1 MFNPFMSG
9 LGMFGGYGG
18 YRPPM
23 PPMMGSMFGSPF
35 GGMMGGYQRPSFGRP
50 PMMGGFGGFGGYG
63 SPFGGLGMFGMSPYG
78 GMPNY
83 GMFGGMMN
91 PFMNRPLQQS
101 PDAIIN
107 DGGGALLSA
116 TEGVMPAPGAPV
128 NNRLPQFNYGKE
140 QAEMRMMQRDLKSA
154 EEQAYINKVLGY
166 EAAPIRT
173 DTNPTFT
180 NELPQQPTDLMAGF
194 KSSEFALP
202 PNAITDM
209 AMGNVGLADGRN
221 FRFGSMAEAGAF
233 RNYLDSIGQKY
244 NNANSNLSGSYGRH
258 GMYKPQLI

>member
-23 PPMMGSMFGSPF
+23 PPMFN
-35 GGMMGGYQRPSFGRP
+35 SFGRP

-91 PFMNRPLQQS
+91 PFMNRPPQQLSPANVPTTQTTTNQQQS
-101 PDAIIN
+101 SSP
-107 DGGGALLSA
+107 
-116 TEGVMPAPGAPV
+116 
-128 NNRLPQFNYGKE
+128 FNYGKDE
-140 QAEMRMMQRDLKSA
+140 AEMRMTQRDLKSA
-154 EEQAYINKVLGY
+154 EEQAYINKVLGINH
-166 EAAPIRT
+166 PIRT
-173 DTNPTFT
+173 DTNPNLTFT

-194 KSSEFALP
+194 RSSEFALP
-202 PNAITDM
+202 SNAIRDM

-233 RNYLDSIGQKY
+233 KQYLDSIGQEY
-244 NNANSNLSGSYGRH
+244 NNNSNPFMIKDSGISRDV
-258 GMYKPQLI
+258 

>member
-1 MFNPFMSG
+1 MFG
-9 LGMFGGYGG
+9 GGMFGGYGG

-23 PPMMGSMFGSPF
+23 PPMFN
-35 GGMMGGYQRPSFGRP
+35 SFGRP

-101 PDAIIN
+101 SDAIIN

-140 QAEMRMMQRDLKSA
+140 QAEMRMMQRDVKSP
-154 EEQAYINKVLGY
+154 EEQAYINKVLG
-166 EAAPIRT
+166 T
-173 DTNPTFT
+173 DT
-180 NELPQQPTDLMAGF
+180 PTDQGVNPFMNDPQF
-194 KSSEFALP
+194 
-202 PNAITDM
+202 NAI
-209 AMGNVGLADGRN
+209 
-221 FRFGSMAEAGAF
+221 
-233 RNYLDSIGQKY
+233 KH
-244 NNANSNLSGSYGRH
+244 SGGYGRH

>member
-1 MFNPFMSG
+1 MYNPFMSG

-23 PPMMGSMFGSPF
+23 PPMMGGMFGSPF

-91 PFMNRPLQQS
+91 PFMNTPLQQS
-101 PDAIIN
+101 PDAQSVGIIN

-116 TEGVMPAPGAPV
+116 TEGVSPAPGAPV

-140 QAEMRMMQRDLKSA
+140 HAKMRMMQRDVKSP
-154 EEQAYINKVLGY
+154 EEAAYISKVLG
-166 EAAPIRT
+166 T
-173 DTNPTFT
+173 DTPTDQGV
-180 NELPQQPTDLMAGF
+180 NAIPTDLMAGF
-194 KSSEFALP
+194 RSSEFALP
-202 PNAITDM
+202 PNAMTDQ
-209 AMGNVGLADGRN
+209 AMGSVGLADGRN
-221 FRFGSMAEAGAF
+221 FRFGSLAETGAF
-233 RNYLDSIGQKY
+233 RNYLDSIGQEY
-244 NNANSNLSGSYGRH
+244 NKNT
-258 GMYKPQLI
+258 GMSMFNIPPAIPGLPSIFR

>member
-18 YRPPM
+18 YRSPM
-23 PPMMGSMFGSPF
+23 PPMMGGMFGSPF

-91 PFMNRPLQQS
+91 PFMNRPFQQLPS
-101 PDAIIN
+101 ANVPTTQTDAPI
-107 DGGGALLSA
+107 
-116 TEGVMPAPGAPV
+116 
-128 NNRLPQFNYGKE
+128 NNRLPPLESSPESKETLINQPQFNYGKE

-180 NELPQQPTDLMAGF
+180 NELPQQPQTADDYMTKFRQSPFYQDLIDNPRPSTMVIGNT
-194 KSSEFALP
+194 SLP
-202 PNAITDM
+202 
-209 AMGNVGLADGRN
+209 DGTLIQTSN
-221 FRFGSMAEAGAF
+221 GAETQAF
-233 RNYLDSIGQKY
+233 RQYLDSIGQKY
-244 NNANSNLSGSYGRH
+244 DNANSNLSGLY
-258 GMYKPQLI
+258 Q